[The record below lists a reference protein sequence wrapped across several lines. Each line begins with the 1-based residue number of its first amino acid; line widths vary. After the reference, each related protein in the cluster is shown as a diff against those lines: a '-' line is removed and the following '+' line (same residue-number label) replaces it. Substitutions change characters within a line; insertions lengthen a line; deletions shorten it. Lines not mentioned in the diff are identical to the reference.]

1 MPYRKE
7 NSNLEV
13 WKPKIDSRT
22 TSRHHKKEIIITGV
36 TQINKSIVLIF
47 KWNHKTREV
56 ASLKRLR
63 LIIRG
68 QNLDCKAKKGV
79 RVWIASIISY

>member
-13 WKPKIDSRT
+13 WKHKIDSRT

-56 ASLKRLR
+56 ASLKRLK

-79 RVWIASIISY
+79 RVWIGSIISY